1 MEKIVV
7 KGVKE
12 LRGEVDISCAKNS
25 ILPIITATILC
36 PEPIVIDNAP
46 RLEDVE
52 VIDIKIG
59 ARASSVDYFP
69 MVGKFVDSKKSIE
82 KYPHIKNG
90 THIKNDNLIMID
102 DLYVLNGVGGR
113 GFVLSLYLANQLVQ
127 NVISNKALD
136 EDITNYRLFSRWA
149 KKQRN

>member
-1 MEKIVV
+1 
-7 KGVKE
+7 
-12 LRGEVDISCAKNS
+12 
-25 ILPIITATILC
+25 
-36 PEPIVIDNAP
+36 
-46 RLEDVE
+46 
-52 VIDIKIG
+52 
-59 ARASSVDYFP
+59 
-69 MVGKFVDSKKSIE
+69 
-82 KYPHIKNG
+82 
-90 THIKNDNLIMID
+90 MID

>member
-1 MEKIVV
+1 MRVS
-7 KGVKE
+7 E
-12 LRGEVDISCAKNS
+12 L
-25 ILPIITATILC
+25 
-36 PEPIVIDNAP
+36 
-46 RLEDVE
+46 
-52 VIDIKIG
+52 IK
-59 ARASSVDYFP
+59 
-69 MVGKFVDSKKSIE
+69 KLDSFQE
-82 KYPHIKNG
+82 ANG
-90 THIKNDNLIMID
+90 DCQVMID

>member
-1 MEKIVV
+1 
-7 KGVKE
+7 
-12 LRGEVDISCAKNS
+12 
-25 ILPIITATILC
+25 
-36 PEPIVIDNAP
+36 
-46 RLEDVE
+46 
-52 VIDIKIG
+52 
-59 ARASSVDYFP
+59 